1 MNSTLTM
8 KMVFAAAIAITA
20 TCVAAA
26 ETDTFDKAHPGSP
39 PSDWTCGVTGRGA
52 PKWMIEADASAPSK
66 PNVLKQSGSGAFP
79 WCVKKDVAIADGFVE
94 VKFKPV
100 AGKEDQAGG
109 VVWRAKDAD
118 NYYIVRANAL
128 EDNVTIYHTIKSK
141 RVSFKSVNTK
151 VAPATWHTMRVDF
164 VGNKFTVTFDGKKV
178 IKATD
183 DSFTDAGKVG
193 VWTKADSVTLFD
205 DFSYGAK

>member
-1 MNSTLTM
+1 MA
-8 KMVFAAAIAITA
+8 FAAAIAITA
-20 TCVAAA
+20 TSVAAA
-26 ETDTFDKAHPGSP
+26 ETDTFDQAQPGSP

-52 PKWMIEADASAPSK
+52 PKWLIEADASAPSK

-178 IKATD
+178 IEATD

>member
-1 MNSTLTM
+1 MA
-8 KMVFAAAIAITA
+8 FAAAIAITA
-20 TCVAAA
+20 TSVAAA
-26 ETDTFDKAHPGSP
+26 ETDTFDQAQPGSP

-66 PNVLKQSGSGAFP
+66 PNVLKQSGSGTFP

>member
-1 MNSTLTM
+1 MA
-8 KMVFAAAIAITA
+8 FAAAIAITA
-20 TCVAAA
+20 TSVAAA
-26 ETDTFDKAHPGSP
+26 ETDTFDKAQPGSP

-52 PKWMIEADASAPSK
+52 PKWLIEADASAPSK

-178 IKATD
+178 IEATD

>member
-1 MNSTLTM
+1 MAFT
-8 KMVFAAAIAITA
+8 AAVAISA
-20 TCVAAA
+20 TSVAAA
-26 ETDTFDKAHPGSP
+26 ETDTFDQAQPGSP

-52 PKWMIEADASAPSK
+52 PKWLIEADASAPSK

-178 IKATD
+178 IEATD

-205 DFSYGAK
+205 DFRYGAK